1 MRGVGSV
8 CDLIWSLKLKALLIY
23 LANTSYLCH
32 ELVLN
37 KCMFIREH
45 TNLCRKLIPQG
56 LKKKKRFGDVDDIL
70 YFLENLM
77 SESSSELQ
85 PEAFLMKYKSIQ
97 LILLLPSV
105 NT

>member
-1 MRGVGSV
+1 MAQF
-8 CDLIWSLKLKALLIY
+8 DLIWSIKLKALLIY
-23 LANTSYLCH
+23 LANISYLYH
-32 ELVLN
+32 KLVFN
-37 KCMFIREH
+37 KCVFISEYMM
-45 TNLCRKLIPQG
+45 NLCRKLILQG
-56 LKKKKRFGDVDDIL
+56 LKKRFGNVDDIL

-77 SESSSELQ
+77 SESSSEPQ

>member
-23 LANTSYLCH
+23 LANISYLCH
-32 ELVLN
+32 KLVLN
-37 KCMFIREH
+37 KCMFISEH
-45 TNLCRKLIPQG
+45 TNLCRKLTPQG
-56 LKKKKRFGDVDDIL
+56 LKKKRFGNVDDIL
-70 YFLENLM
+70 YFLENLI

-85 PEAFLMKYKSIQ
+85 PEAFLMTYKSIQ